1 MRSLVCTAALVLGL
15 TACDTGQ
22 AKVELEPQKA
32 PESKK
37 PPQPEMTPEELQAAR
52 RAAGFKDKDELAE
65 ENIATMRKGE
75 REYVKTRLAEH
86 KAMLAKIRDMLGRAE
101 KDAPKWAKAK
111 DPQKAYDKFSTK
123 YKEDTKSLDE
133 LYDQLM
139 EGGSQ
144 IDVQA
149 KLVGMYRSFE
159 NLNGDLGPEIS
170 AEEGFATAIEELR
183 GLLDELDQELEAIE
197 KDETLVVNEN
207 YEPEK

>member
-37 PPQPEMTPEELQAAR
+37 PKKPEMTPEELQAAR

-65 ENIATMRKGE
+65 ENIATMKKGE

-86 KAMLAKIRDMLGRAE
+86 RAMLKTIRDLLARAE

-111 DPQKAYDKFSTK
+111 NPQKAFDKFSEK
-123 YKEDTKSLDE
+123 YKEDTKALSEVNKKLFE
-133 LYDQLM
+133 SAT
-139 EGGSQ
+139 G

-149 KLVGMYRSFE
+149 KFIGAYRAFE
-159 NLNGDLGPEIS
+159 NLNGDLAPEIS
-170 AEEGFATAIEELR
+170 AEEGFAKAITDLKAQ
-183 GLLDELDQELEAIE
+183 LDEIDKDLEAIE
-197 KDETLVVNEN
+197 KDESLKVNEN